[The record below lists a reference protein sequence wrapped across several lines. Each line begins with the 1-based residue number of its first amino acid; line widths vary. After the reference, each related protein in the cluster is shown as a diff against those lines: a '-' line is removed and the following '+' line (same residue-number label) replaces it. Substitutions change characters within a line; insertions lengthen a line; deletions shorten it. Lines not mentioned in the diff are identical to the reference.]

1 MSKRLGSVLTARY
14 GVLLGLGKAALLSLG
29 LAGAALAEE
38 VTIAALGDSL
48 TAGFGLPQ
56 EEGFVPQLEGWLAA
70 RGHDVRIINAGVSGD
85 TTAGGLARVNWT
97 LTPNVDGMIVALGGN
112 DLLRGLPP
120 EASRANV
127 EGILQAAQEAEVEV
141 LLIGLRS
148 PGNFGPE
155 WQAEFDAI
163 FPDLAEA
170 YGTVYAENFLG
181 GLEDAVAENPLN
193 LSNYMQNDDIHPTAE
208 GVRVIVE
215 ALGPQVEVLL
225 ARLAAE

>member
-1 MSKRLGSVLTARY
+1 M
-14 GVLLGLGKAALLSLG
+14 GKAALLALG
-29 LAGAALAEE
+29 LVGTAAAEE
-38 VTIAALGDSL
+38 VTLAALGDSL

-56 EEGFVPQLEGWLAA
+56 EDGFVPQLEGWLQA

-97 LTPNVDGMIVALGGN
+97 LTPDVDGMIVALGGN
-112 DLLRGLPP
+112 DLLRGIPP
-120 EASRANV
+120 WSSRENI
-127 EGILQAAQEAEVEV
+127 EGILQAAQTAEVEV

-163 FPDLAEA
+163 FPELSAQ
-170 YGTVYAENFLG
+170 YGTLYAENFLA
-181 GLEDAVAENPLN
+181 GLEAAVAENPLT
-193 LSNYMQNDDIHPTAE
+193 LSDYMQNDDIHPTAD

-215 ALGPQVEVLL
+215 ALGPQVEALV
-225 ARLAAE
+225 ARVSAD